1 MAGTDDNKTSQRQP
15 AGKFGRW
22 FWLVGLLVGV
32 VCGTAVAVGFTSFR
46 AATEQAK

>member
-32 VCGTAVAVGFTSFR
+32 VCGTVVAVTFTSVR
-46 AATEQAK
+46 ATTEQGN